1 LVENSKSTD
10 YVSGNETMPAHGPL
24 TYRQRDLA
32 AAMRA
37 AQQTGFP
44 VRKIYIDRDG
54 VIVIEAGQPPAC
66 TDDNPQPEP
75 TEWEKNRDKI

>member
-1 LVENSKSTD
+1 
-10 YVSGNETMPAHGPL
+10 MPAHGPL

-54 VIVIEAGQPPAC
+54 VIVIEADRSPP
-66 TDDNPQPEP
+66 TEPEP
-75 TEWEKNRDKI
+75 AVENEWDRDRDKI

>member
-1 LVENSKSTD
+1 
-10 YVSGNETMPAHGPL
+10 MPAHGPL

-54 VIVIEAGQPPAC
+54 VIVIEADRS
-66 TDDNPQPEP
+66 TP
-75 TEWEKNRDKI
+75 TEPEACPANEWDALKDKI

>member
-1 LVENSKSTD
+1 
-10 YVSGNETMPAHGPL
+10 MPAHGPL

-54 VIVIEAGQPPAC
+54 VIVIEAGSPAPTEC
-66 TDDNPQPEP
+66 EP
-75 TEWEKNRDKI
+75 AKDLTEWEKNPGKI